1 LAAAAAASFSAALPI
16 VALAQDAPAP
26 HADAPPPPLGYSP
39 EHMDRMDHGGGE
51 WSLDRREQWLEGR
64 IERASDHG
72 ALSGNEER
80 RGRTELDAIRGEQA
94 RLRARDGDQLSA
106 ADHSYIAH
114 RIDELNGT
122 LRWEGRNPPP
132 PWSEQ

>member
-1 LAAAAAASFSAALPI
+1 MAAAAAALSISLPT
-16 VALAQDAPAP
+16 LGQAQDAPRPYGDAP
-26 HADAPPPPLGYSP
+26 PPPPLGYSP